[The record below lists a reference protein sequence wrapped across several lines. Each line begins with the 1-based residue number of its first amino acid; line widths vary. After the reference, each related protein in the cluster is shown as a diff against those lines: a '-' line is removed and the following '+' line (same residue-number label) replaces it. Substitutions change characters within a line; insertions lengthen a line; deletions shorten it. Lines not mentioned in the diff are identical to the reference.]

1 MLGGTLSRSI
11 SVKPPPVAAAGIGCF
26 GVDTGRPGVGAV
38 GRGVG
43 PVCATGFR
51 LLAP

>member
-1 MLGGTLSRSI
+1 MFGGTLSGSK
-11 SVKPPPVAAAGIGCF
+11 SVMPPPVEAAGIGCF

-51 LLAP
+51 LLEP